1 MHKTIVTGRYV
12 GSASTSEDML
22 NVLTKK
28 WLLDSAVG
36 RYLFLVRAIMTL
48 SSNRGNKQK
57 NFDFGWSSFLL
68 QRSLGTFA
76 PPRLSR
82 MTIKIG
88 SIFLFEC
95 KATLTLVSPR
105 VTSKKYPNIYKSCPK
120 MISTQMK
127 DFNNFKKLTKTVTW
141 FGQNN
146 CCHRLWKVAQSAIYA
161 QSGPTAG
168 DPHLSL
174 YQNTIFNL

>member
-1 MHKTIVTGRYV
+1 
-12 GSASTSEDML
+12 
-22 NVLTKK
+22 
-28 WLLDSAVG
+28 
-36 RYLFLVRAIMTL
+36 
-48 SSNRGNKQK
+48 
-57 NFDFGWSSFLL
+57 
-68 QRSLGTFA
+68 
-76 PPRLSR
+76 
-82 MTIKIG
+82 
-88 SIFLFEC
+88 
-95 KATLTLVSPR
+95 
-105 VTSKKYPNIYKSCPK
+105 

-174 YQNTIFNL
+174 